1 MLTHKAIWAALDGLA
16 EKYGLTASGL
26 ARKAGLDPTTFNRS
40 KRISR
45 DGKQRWPSTES
56 ISKVIDATG
65 ASVAE
70 FMDLLSENGGGSR
83 IGHRIPLI
91 GLAQAGSDG
100 NFADGGLPVGEGWE
114 KIPFPDL
121 ADPHAYALEFS

>member
-45 DGKQRWPSTES
+45 DGKQRWPSTEAL
-56 ISKVIDATG
+56 SKVIDATG

-83 IGHRIPLI
+83 IGHRIPPD
-91 GLAQAGSDG
+91 GLAQAGP
-100 NFADGGLPVGEGWE
+100 AALYDGGG
-114 KIPFPDL
+114 FP
-121 ADPHAYALEFS
+121 A

>member
-70 FMDLLSENGGGSR
+70 FMDLPSENDGGST
-83 IGHRIPLI
+83 IGHRIPLNEI
-91 GLAQAGSDG
+91 GSASCRERGCPYG
-100 NFADGGLPVGEGWE
+100 
-114 KIPFPDL
+114 
-121 ADPHAYALEFS
+121 